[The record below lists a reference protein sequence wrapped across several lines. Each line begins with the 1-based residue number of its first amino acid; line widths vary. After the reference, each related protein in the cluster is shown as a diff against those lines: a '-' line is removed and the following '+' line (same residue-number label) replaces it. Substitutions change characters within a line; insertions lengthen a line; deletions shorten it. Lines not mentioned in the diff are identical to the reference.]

1 MPETLLGYGMKTYS
15 VSALPAFSD
24 NYIWT
29 LRDASH
35 AIVVDPGDAQPVLD
49 YLERERLEL
58 AAILN
63 THHHADHVGGN
74 SALLERYAVP
84 VYGPRDDRI
93 PEVSNRV
100 GNDDR
105 ITLPHFGIELA
116 VAEIPGHTRSH
127 IAFHG
132 DGMLFCGDTLFAA
145 GCGRLF
151 EGTPAQMYESLVR
164 LAALPDDTRVFCGHE
179 YTVSN
184 IKFARAADPDNAA
197 LAEWGMR
204 AQRLRDS
211 ARPTLP
217 TDIGLEKKTNPFL
230 RCSERAIQESASRHV
245 GRPLSDPVEVLAAIR
260 EWKNS
265 FK

>member
-1 MPETLLGYGMKTYS
+1 MKI
-15 VSALPAFSD
+15 VPIPAFSD

-29 LRDASH
+29 LYDASH
-35 AIVVDPGDAQPVLD
+35 AVVVDPGDAQPVLD
-49 YLERERLEL
+49 FLARERLEL

-74 SALLERYAVP
+74 AALLARFPVP
-84 VYGPRDDRI
+84 VYGPRDERI
-93 PEVSNRV
+93 PEVSQRV
-100 GNDDR
+100 GDGDR
-105 ITLPHFGIELA
+105 ITLPHSGIELG
-116 VAEIPGHTRSH
+116 VSEIPGHTRSH

-132 DGMLFCGDTLFAA
+132 AGMLFCGDTLFAA

-151 EGTPAQMYESLVR
+151 EGTPAQMYSSLTR
-164 LAALPDDTRVFCGHE
+164 LAALPDDTRVYCGHE
-179 YTVSN
+179 YTVAN
-184 IKFARAADPDNAA
+184 IKFARAAEPGNAA
-197 LAEWGMR
+197 LAEWGIR
-204 AQRLRDS
+204 AQYLRD
-211 ARPTLP
+211 RNQPTLP

-230 RCSERAIQESASRHV
+230 RCGEAGVRETASRHA

>member
-1 MPETLLGYGMKTYS
+1 MMPHR
-15 VSALPAFSD
+15 VIAIPAFSD

-29 LRDASH
+29 IRDESH
-35 AIVVDPGDAQPVLD
+35 AVVVDPGDATPVLD
-49 YLERERLEL
+49 YLAREGLQL

-74 SALLERYAVP
+74 GTLLAYQRVP
-84 VYGPRDDRI
+84 VFGPRDERI
-93 PEVSNRV
+93 PEVTQRV
-100 GNDDR
+100 GNGDS
-105 ITLPHFGIELA
+105 ITLPHFGIELH
-116 VAEIPGHTRSH
+116 VTEIPGHTRSH

-132 DGMLFCGDTLFAA
+132 SGMLFCGDTLFAA

-151 EGTPAQMYESLVR
+151 EGTPAQMYDSLNR
-164 LAALPDDTRVFCGHE
+164 LAALPDDTRVYCGHE

-204 AQRLRDS
+204 AQHLRDS
-211 ARPTLP
+211 NQPTLP
-217 TDIGLEKKTNPFL
+217 TDIALEKKTNPFL
-230 RCSERAIQESASRHV
+230 RCREQAIRDSASRHA
-245 GRPLSDPVEVLAAIR
+245 GRTLSDPVEVLAVIR
-260 EWKNS
+260 DWKNN